1 MLFQGSTAPETT
13 EITVIFEIHML
24 LNCSRRCISTVSHIA
39 SPWYCYHCEL
49 SHLLLEVFLPTSTT
63 TMSRYFTI
71 TRLSVRTWKSH
82 RILAQPLLEVCR
94 TLTLDTPVQT
104 WYRCSSTLCQL
115 LVGLASYTHL
125 PASILC
131 YAIMCRIISGVSLHS
146 LYLASSLYGKSRVL
160 VLFPSFGHLIP
171 PVG

>member
-13 EITVIFEIHML
+13 EITVIFDPHML

-49 SHLLLEVFLPTSTT
+49 SHLLLEVFLPTLSTT

-71 TRLSVRTWKSH
+71 TCLSVCTWKSH

-94 TLTLDTPVQT
+94 TLTCPNLVQMFQYT
-104 WYRCSSTLCQL
+104 MPQL

-125 PASILC
+125 PASI
-131 YAIMCRIISGVSLHS
+131 IMCRIISGVSLHS
-146 LYLASSLYGKSRVL
+146 LYLASCL
-160 VLFPSFGHLIP
+160 VWWIPGSSALPLLWSFYSTSG
-171 PVG
+171 VADGW